1 MIWQAFFKEMEKM
14 ANPAGALM
22 GVGLNAWMMNSSIAE
37 NTKKM
42 KVNPLE
48 NEQQAPLPSIEQSS
62 FDGAKRMPTTSTALP
77 HTTRYI

>member
-1 MIWQAFFKEMEKM
+1 MIWKAFFREMEKM
-14 ANPAGALM
+14 ANQVGAALN
-22 GVGLNAWMMNSSIAE
+22 VGLNAWMMQSSIDE

-42 KVNPLE
+42 KINPLE

-62 FDGAKRMPTTSTALP
+62 FDGAKRMPTTSTVLP

>member
-1 MIWQAFFKEMEKM
+1 MIWKYFFREMEKM
-14 ANPAGALM
+14 ANPLAAIGGVAL
-22 GVGLNAWMMNSSIAE
+22 NTWMMKSSIDE

-42 KVNPLE
+42 KINPLE

-62 FDGAKRMPTTSTALP
+62 FDGAKRMPTTSTVLP